1 MVNISLVQS
10 YSNGTTSYMAA
21 SIMAAMVILESDFIL
36 IVCHIKRNFCV
47 EHQVII
53 MVDSDLFKW

>member
-1 MVNISLVQS
+1 
-10 YSNGTTSYMAA
+10 MAA

-53 MVDSDLFKW
+53 IVDSDLFKW